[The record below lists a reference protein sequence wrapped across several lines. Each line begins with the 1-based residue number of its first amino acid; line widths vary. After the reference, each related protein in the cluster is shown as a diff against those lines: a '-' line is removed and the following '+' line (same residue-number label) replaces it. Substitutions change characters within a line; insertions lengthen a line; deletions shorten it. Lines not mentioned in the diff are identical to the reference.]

1 MVMRKKVTVIGAGHV
16 GECTAMYL
24 AEKNICDITLIDII
38 EDMPKGKGLDLSQA
52 GPIRN
57 YETVITGSNDFADMK
72 GSDIVVHTAGLPR
85 KPGMS
90 REDLITSNAD
100 IIGSV
105 AKQIKKLCPK
115 AIVIMVANPLD
126 IMTYHCWK
134 ITGFD
139 TTKVFGQAGILDSIR
154 FRTFVAW
161 ELGVSVTD
169 IQAMVL
175 GGHGDTMVPLPRYT
189 TVSGIPITEMIPED
203 KIKAISDR
211 TRVGGG
217 EIVKLLK
224 TGSAYYAPAAA
235 TVEMIDA
242 VIRDRKKVAPCS
254 VHLTG
259 QYGIKDLYIGIPAVL
274 GADGVEKIIELKLED
289 EELAALQASAKAYT
303 ETLKIIGY

>member
-1 MVMRKKVTVIGAGHV
+1 MRPKVTVIGAGHV

-24 AEKNICDITLIDII
+24 AEKNICDITIVDII
-38 EDMPKGKGLDLSQA
+38 EDMPKGKALDLSQA
-52 GPIRN
+52 GPIRG
-57 YETVITGSNDFADMK
+57 YESVITGSNDFADMK

-90 REDLITSNAD
+90 REDLINSNAK

-105 AKQIKKLCPK
+105 AVQIKEYCPD

-134 ITGFD
+134 KTGFD
-139 TTKVFGQAGILDSIR
+139 TTRVFGQAGILDSIR

-161 ELGVSVTD
+161 ELGVSPTD
-169 IQAMVL
+169 VQAMVL

-189 TVSGIPITEMIPED
+189 TVGGVPITELISKD
-203 KIKAISDR
+203 KIEAISQR
-211 TRVGGG
+211 TKVGGG

-235 TVEMIDA
+235 SVEMVDA
-242 VIRDRKKVAPCS
+242 VLRDRKKVAPCS
-254 VHLTG
+254 VYLTG
-259 QYGIKDLYIGIPAVL
+259 QYGIKDLYIGIPAIL
-274 GADGVEKIIELKLED
+274 GAKGVEKIIEL
-289 EELAALQASAKAYT
+289 ELADDELKALQGSASKYK
-303 ETLKIIGY
+303 ETLSILGY

>member
-1 MVMRKKVTVIGAGHV
+1 MRPKVTVIGAGHV

-24 AEKNICDITLIDII
+24 AEKNICDVTIIDIV
-38 EDMPKGKGLDLSQA
+38 EDMPMGKSLDLCQT
-52 GPIRN
+52 GPVHN
-57 YETVITGSNDFADMK
+57 YETKITGSNDFADLK
-72 GSDIVVHTAGLPR
+72 DSAVIVHTAGLPR

-90 REDLITSNAD
+90 REDLITSNAK

-105 AKQIKKLCPK
+105 SENIKKYAPN

-139 TTKVFGQAGILDSIR
+139 TNKVFGQAGVLDSIR
-154 FRTFVAW
+154 FRTFIAW
-161 ELGVSVTD
+161 ELGVSVSD

-175 GGHGDTMVPLPRYT
+175 GGHGDTMVPIPRYT
-189 TVSGIPITEMIPED
+189 TVSGITITELIAKERID
-203 KIKAISDR
+203 EIAQR
-211 TRVGGG
+211 TRMGGG

-235 TVEMIDA
+235 SAEMVDS
-242 VIRDRKKVAPCS
+242 VLRDRKRLMPCS
-254 VHLTG
+254 MYLDG
-259 QYGIKDLYIGIPAVL
+259 QYGIKDLYIGVPVIL
-274 GADGVEKIIELKLED
+274 GENGVEKVLEVKLED
-289 EELAALQASAKAYT
+289 EELKALQHSAETYK

>member
-24 AEKNICDITLIDII
+24 AEKNICDITLVDII

-57 YETVITGSNDFADMK
+57 YETVITGSNDFGDMK

-90 REDLITSNAD
+90 REDLITSNAS

-105 AKQIKKLCPK
+105 AEQIKKLCPK

-139 TTKVFGQAGILDSIR
+139 TKRVFGQAGILDSIR

-169 IQAMVL
+169 VQAMVL

-189 TVSGIPITEMIPED
+189 TVSGIPITELSPED

-235 TVEMIDA
+235 TVEMIDS

-254 VHLTG
+254 VYLTG
-259 QYGIKDLYIGIPAVL
+259 EYGIKDLYIGVPALL
-274 GADGVEKIIELKLED
+274 GADGVERVFELDLAE
-289 EELAALQASAKAYT
+289 EELNALQHSAETYK
-303 ETLKIIGY
+303 ETLSILGY

>member
-1 MVMRKKVTVIGAGHV
+1 MRKKVTIIGAGHV

-38 EDMPKGKGLDLSQA
+38 EDMPKGKGLDLCQA

-72 GSDIVVHTAGLPR
+72 GSDMVVHTAGVPR

-90 REDLITSNAD
+90 REDLINTNAD

-105 AKQIKKLCPK
+105 SEKIKDYCPD
-115 AIVIMVANPLD
+115 AIVLMVANPLD
-126 IMTYHCWK
+126 IMTFHCWK
-134 ITGFD
+134 KTGFENSR
-139 TTKVFGQAGILDSIR
+139 VFGQAGILDSIR

-169 IQAMVL
+169 VQAMVL
-175 GGHGDTMVPLPRYT
+175 GGHGGTMVPLPRYT
-189 TVSGIPITEMIPED
+189 TVGGIPITELISKD
-203 KIKAISDR
+203 KIQAISDR

-235 TVEMIDA
+235 TVEMIDS
-242 VIRDRKKVAPCS
+242 VLRNRKRVAPCS
-254 VHLTG
+254 VFLTG
-259 QYGIKDLYIGIPAVL
+259 QYGIKDLYIGVPALL
-274 GADGVEKIIELKLED
+274 GAKGVEKIFELRLDDDELKS
-289 EELAALQASAKAYT
+289 LQHSAKAYT
-303 ETLKIIGY
+303 ETLSILGY

>member
-1 MVMRKKVTVIGAGHV
+1 MRPKVTVIGAGHV

-24 AEKNICDITLIDII
+24 AEKNICDITIIDVI
-38 EDMPKGKGLDLSQA
+38 EDMPKGKALDLCQA
-52 GPIRN
+52 GPIRG
-57 YETVITGSNDFADMK
+57 YESAITGSNDFADMK
-72 GSDIVVHTAGLPR
+72 GSQVIVHTAGLPR

-105 AKQIKKLCPK
+105 AGHIKKHCPK

-134 ITGFD
+134 KSGLD
-139 TTKVFGQAGILDSIR
+139 TSRVFGQAGILDSIR

-161 ELGVSVTD
+161 ELGVSATD
-169 IQAMVL
+169 VQAMVL

-189 TVSGIPITEMIPED
+189 TVGGVPITELIAKD
-203 KIKAISDR
+203 KIEAISQR
-211 TRVGGG
+211 TKVGGG

-235 TVEMIDA
+235 SVEMVDA
-242 VIRDRKKVAPCS
+242 VLRDRKKVAPCS
-254 VHLTG
+254 VYLTG
-259 QYGIKDLYIGIPAVL
+259 QYGIKDLYIGIPAIL
-274 GADGVEKIIELKLED
+274 GANGVEKIIEL
-289 EELAALQASAKAYT
+289 ELADDELKALQASAKEYK
-303 ETLKIIGY
+303 ETLSILGY

>member
-1 MVMRKKVTVIGAGHV
+1 
-16 GECTAMYL
+16 MYL
-24 AEKNICDITLIDII
+24 AEKNICEITIIDII
-38 EDMPKGKGLDLSQA
+38 EDMPMGKALDLSQA
-52 GPIRN
+52 GPIRG
-57 YETVITGSNDFADMK
+57 YETTITGSNDFADLK
-72 GSDIVVHTAGLPR
+72 GSQVVVHTAGLPR

-90 REDLITSNAD
+90 REDLITSNAN

-105 AKQIKKLCPK
+105 AENIKKYCPK

-134 ITGFD
+134 KSGLD
-139 TTKVFGQAGILDSIR
+139 TARVFGQAGILDSIR

-161 ELGVSVTD
+161 ELGVSPTD
-169 IQAMVL
+169 VQAMVL

-189 TVSGIPITEMIPED
+189 TVGGIPITQLISAD
-203 KIKAISDR
+203 RIKEISDR

-235 TVEMIDA
+235 SVEMVDA
-242 VIRDRKKVAPCS
+242 VLRDRKKVAPCS
-254 VHLTG
+254 VYLDG

-274 GADGVEKIIELKLED
+274 GEKGVERIIELELDKD
-289 EELAALQASAKAYT
+289 ELAALQASAKAYK
-303 ETLKIIGY
+303 ETLAILGY

>member
-1 MVMRKKVTVIGAGHV
+1 MRPKVTVIGAGHV

-24 AEKNICDITLIDII
+24 AEKNICEITIIDII
-38 EDMPKGKGLDLSQA
+38 EDMPMGKALDLSQA
-52 GPIRN
+52 GPIRG
-57 YETVITGSNDFADMK
+57 YETTITGSNDFADLK
-72 GSDIVVHTAGLPR
+72 GSQVVVHTAGLPR

-90 REDLITSNAD
+90 REDLITSNAN

-105 AKQIKKLCPK
+105 AENIKKYCPK

-134 ITGFD
+134 KSGLD
-139 TTKVFGQAGILDSIR
+139 TARVFGQAGILDSIR

-161 ELGVSVTD
+161 ELGVSPTD
-169 IQAMVL
+169 VQAMVL

-189 TVSGIPITEMIPED
+189 TVGGIPITQLISAD
-203 KIKAISDR
+203 RIKEISDR

-235 TVEMIDA
+235 SVEMVDA
-242 VIRDRKKVAPCS
+242 VLRDRKKVAPCS
-254 VHLTG
+254 VYLDG

-274 GADGVEKIIELKLED
+274 GEKGVERIIELELDKD
-289 EELAALQASAKAYT
+289 ELAALQASAKAYK
-303 ETLKIIGY
+303 ETLAILGY

>member
-1 MVMRKKVTVIGAGHV
+1 MRPKVTVIGAGHV

-24 AEKNICDITLIDII
+24 AEKNICDITLIDIV
-38 EDMPKGKGLDLSQA
+38 EDMPKGKGLDLCQA
-52 GPIRN
+52 GPVHS
-57 YETVITGSNDFADMK
+57 YEAVVTGSNDFADMK

-100 IIGSV
+100 IIGAVS
-105 AKQIKKLCPK
+105 KDIKKYAPK
-115 AIVIMVANPLD
+115 ALVIMVANPLD

-134 ITGFD
+134 ITGFENQR
-139 TTKVFGQAGILDSIR
+139 VFGQAGVLDSIR

-161 ELGVSVTD
+161 ELGVSVAD

-175 GGHGDTMVPLPRYT
+175 GGHGDTMVPVPRYT
-189 TVSGIPITEMIPED
+189 TVAGIPITELLPED
-203 KIKAISDR
+203 KIQAIADR

-235 TVEMIDA
+235 TAEMVDS
-242 VIRDRKKVAPCS
+242 VIRDRKRVMPCS
-254 VHLTG
+254 VYLTG
-259 QYGIKDLYIGIPAVL
+259 QYGIKDLYIGVPIVI
-274 GADGVEKIIELKLED
+274 GKNGVEKILEIKLDDKELES
-289 EELAALQASAKAYT
+289 LQHSATTYK

>member
-1 MVMRKKVTVIGAGHV
+1 MRKKVTIIGAGHV

-24 AEKNICDITLIDII
+24 AEKNICDITLIDVI
-38 EDMPKGKGLDLSQA
+38 EDMPKGKGLDLCQA

-57 YETVITGSNDFADMK
+57 YETIITGSNDFADMK
-72 GSDIVVHTAGLPR
+72 GSHMVVHTAGVPR

-90 REDLITSNAD
+90 REDLINTNAG

-105 AKQIKKLCPK
+105 SEKIKDLCPD
-115 AIVIMVANPLD
+115 AIVVMVANPLD

-134 ITGFD
+134 KTGFESSR
-139 TTKVFGQAGILDSIR
+139 VFGQAGILDSIR

-189 TVSGIPITEMIPED
+189 TVSGIPITELIPED
-203 KIKAISDR
+203 RIQAISDR

-235 TVEMIDA
+235 TVEMIDS
-242 VIRDRKKVAPCS
+242 VLRDRKRVAPCS
-254 VHLTG
+254 VLLTG
-259 QYGIKDLYIGIPAVL
+259 QYGIKGLYIGIPALL
-274 GADGVEKIIELKLED
+274 GANGVEKIFELKLDDD
-289 EELAALQASAKAYT
+289 ELKSLQVSAEKYK
-303 ETLKIIGY
+303 ETLAILGY

>member
-1 MVMRKKVTVIGAGHV
+1 MRKKVTIIGAGHV

-24 AEKNICDITLIDII
+24 AEKNICDITLIDVI
-38 EDMPKGKGLDLSQA
+38 EDMPKGKGLDLCQA

-72 GSDIVVHTAGLPR
+72 GSDMVIHTAGVPR

-90 REDLITSNAD
+90 REDLINTNAD

-105 AKQIKKLCPK
+105 SEKIKDLCPK
-115 AIVIMVANPLD
+115 AIVLMVANPLD

-134 ITGFD
+134 KTGFESSR
-139 TTKVFGQAGILDSIR
+139 VFGQAGILDSIR

-161 ELGVSVTD
+161 ELGISVTD
-169 IQAMVL
+169 VQAMVL

-189 TVSGIPITEMIPED
+189 TVGGIPITELISKD
-203 KIKAISDR
+203 KIQAISDR

-235 TVEMIDA
+235 TVEMIDS
-242 VIRDRKKVAPCS
+242 VLRDRKRVAPCS
-254 VHLTG
+254 VFLTG
-259 QYGIKDLYIGIPAVL
+259 QYGIKDLYIGVPALL
-274 GADGVEKIIELKLED
+274 GANGVEKIFELKLDDD
-289 EELAALQASAKAYT
+289 ELKSLQHSAETYK
-303 ETLKIIGY
+303 ETLSILGY

>member
-1 MVMRKKVTVIGAGHV
+1 MRKKVTIIGAGHV

-24 AEKNICDITLIDII
+24 AEKNICDITLLDVI
-38 EDMPKGKGLDLSQA
+38 EDMPKGKGLDLCQA

-57 YETVITGSNDFADMK
+57 YETVITGSNDFGDMK
-72 GSDIVVHTAGLPR
+72 GSDMVVHTAGVPR

-90 REDLITSNAD
+90 REDLINTNAG

-105 AKQIKKLCPK
+105 SEKIKELCPD

-126 IMTYHCWK
+126 IMTFHCWK
-134 ITGFD
+134 KTGFESSR
-139 TTKVFGQAGILDSIR
+139 VFGQAGILDSIR

-169 IQAMVL
+169 VQAMVL
-175 GGHGDTMVPLPRYT
+175 GGHGDTMVPVPRYT
-189 TVSGIPITEMIPED
+189 TVSGIPITELIPKD
-203 KIKAISDR
+203 RIQAISDR

-235 TVEMIDA
+235 TVEMIDS
-242 VIRDRKKVAPCS
+242 VLRDRKRVAPCS
-254 VHLTG
+254 VLLTG
-259 QYGIKDLYIGIPAVL
+259 QYGIKDLYIGIPTL
-274 GADGVEKIIELKLED
+274 IGADGAEKIFELKLDDD
-289 EELAALQASAKAYT
+289 ELKSLQVSAEKYK
-303 ETLKIIGY
+303 ETLAILGY

>member
-1 MVMRKKVTVIGAGHV
+1 MRPRVTVIGAGHV

-24 AEKNICDITLIDII
+24 AEKNICEITIIDII

-57 YETVITGSNDFADMK
+57 YETVITGSSDFADMK

-90 REDLITSNAD
+90 REDLITSNAE

-105 AKQIKKLCPK
+105 AEKIKKHCPK

-134 ITGFD
+134 KSGLD
-139 TTKVFGQAGILDSIR
+139 TSKVFGQAGILDSIR

-161 ELGVSVTD
+161 ELGVSMTD
-169 IQAMVL
+169 VQAMVL

-189 TVSGIPITEMIPED
+189 TVSGIPITELISED
-203 KIKAISDR
+203 RIKAISAR
-211 TRVGGG
+211 TRDGGG

-235 TVEMIDA
+235 TVEMVDA
-242 VIRDRKKVAPCS
+242 VLRDRKKVAPCS
-254 VHLTG
+254 VYLTG

-274 GADGVEKIIELKLED
+274 GAGGVEKIIELELND
-289 EELAALQASAKAYT
+289 EEMAALKASAKTYK
-303 ETLKIIGY
+303 ETLAILGY

>member
-1 MVMRKKVTVIGAGHV
+1 MRKKVTIIGAGHV

-38 EDMPKGKGLDLSQA
+38 EDMPKGKGLDLCQA

-72 GSDIVVHTAGLPR
+72 GSDMVVHTAGVPR

-90 REDLITSNAD
+90 REDLINTNAD

-105 AKQIKKLCPK
+105 SEKIKDYCPD
-115 AIVIMVANPLD
+115 AIVLMVANPLD
-126 IMTYHCWK
+126 IMTFHCWK
-134 ITGFD
+134 KTGFENSR
-139 TTKVFGQAGILDSIR
+139 VFGQAGILDSIR
-154 FRTFVAW
+154 FRTVVAW

-169 IQAMVL
+169 VQAMVL

-189 TVSGIPITEMIPED
+189 TVGGIPITELISKD
-203 KIKAISDR
+203 KIQAISDR

-235 TVEMIDA
+235 TVEMIDS
-242 VIRDRKKVAPCS
+242 VLRNRKRVAPCS
-254 VHLTG
+254 VFLTG
-259 QYGIKDLYIGIPAVL
+259 QYGIKDLYIGVPALL
-274 GADGVEKIIELKLED
+274 GAKGVEKIFELKLHDD
-289 EELAALQASAKAYT
+289 ELKSLQHSAKAYT
-303 ETLKIIGY
+303 ETLSILGY

>member
-1 MVMRKKVTVIGAGHV
+1 MRKKVTIIGAGHV

-24 AEKNICDITLIDII
+24 AEKNICDITLIDVI
-38 EDMPKGKGLDLSQA
+38 EDMPKGKGLDLCQA

-57 YETVITGSNDFADMK
+57 YETVITGSSDFSDMK
-72 GSDIVVHTAGLPR
+72 GSDMVVHTAGVPR

-90 REDLITSNAD
+90 REDLINTNAG

-105 AKQIKKLCPK
+105 AEKIKEFCPD
-115 AIVIMVANPLD
+115 AIVLMVANPLD

-134 ITGFD
+134 KTGFESSR
-139 TTKVFGQAGILDSIR
+139 VFGQAGILDSIR

-169 IQAMVL
+169 VQAMVL
-175 GGHGDTMVPLPRYT
+175 GGHGDTMVPVPRYT
-189 TVSGIPITEMIPED
+189 TVSGIPITELIPED
-203 KIKAISDR
+203 KIQAISDR

-235 TVEMIDA
+235 TVEMIDS
-242 VIRDRKKVAPCS
+242 VLRDRKRVAPCS
-254 VHLTG
+254 VLLTG
-259 QYGIKDLYIGIPAVL
+259 QYGIKDLYIGIPTLL
-274 GADGVEKIIELKLED
+274 GADGVEKIFELKLDDD
-289 EELAALQASAKAYT
+289 ELKSLQVSAEKYK
-303 ETLKIIGY
+303 ETLAILGY